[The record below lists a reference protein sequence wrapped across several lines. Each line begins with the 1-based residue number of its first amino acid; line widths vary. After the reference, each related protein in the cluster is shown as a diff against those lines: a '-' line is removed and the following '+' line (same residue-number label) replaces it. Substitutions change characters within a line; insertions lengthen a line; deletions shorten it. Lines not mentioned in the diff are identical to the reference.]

1 MRLASWKTVFGCV
14 RSCVYAY
21 AVYQY
26 QSLLN
31 IIWTLAKL
39 CVFVCAGELAVRANA
54 VACDC
59 LSTSPNT
66 NNLFCLNT
74 CSNLWQRIAAQYG
87 SNEMEHPDPD
97 QKIRNRFSSCQGAE
111 LPSCV
116 QYMSEGR
123 CRRNSKAS
131 KCDPL
136 NQWPHSCSD

>member
-1 MRLASWKTVFGCV
+1 MHAFSILKDCFRLCP
-14 RSCVYAY
+14 
-21 AVYQY
+21 
-26 QSLLN
+26 
-31 IIWTLAKL
+31 KL
-39 CVFVCAGELAVRANA
+39 CLCLLGISISITLEHNLNPGQIMCVCAGELAVRANA

-87 SNEMEHPDPD
+87 SNEMEHPEPN

-111 LPSCV
+111 LRSCV

-136 NQWPHSCSD
+136 NQ